1 MRAEAASG
9 LPLICPICRSRT
21 AAGLDL
27 HTLAVET
34 VAREAGGE
42 ILQGVLRCE
51 NVSCRHR
58 FPIVDGIAIL
68 VADLSRFLQGQL
80 AFVVER
86 DLAPEVCELL
96 ALAGPDDAPYARLTE
111 HLSTYVDAHWGDR
124 AEPPPDGPRGTPAFG
139 MHELA
144 ARVAGR
150 SRRVKSA
157 VELGCSVGRGLAE
170 LARNADEVVGID
182 LHFGALRRAR
192 RVLSGDPLA
201 YARRQVGRHYAP
213 ATARAGE
220 LAAPRVTL
228 ICGDALD
235 PPLAPGFF
243 DRVAALNLLDAV
255 VDPPQLLDVLDGLCA
270 PGGELLIASPYSW
283 QSGTTD
289 EERRI
294 GAGDPAAELGR
305 RLRDKGFRVD
315 DEAELLWWLR
325 RDARSGHAYS
335 VHWIAAGKPG

>member
-1 MRAEAASG
+1 LRADAASG
-9 LPLICPICRSRT
+9 LPLICPTCRNRT

-27 HTLAVET
+27 HTLAVEKI
-34 VAREAGGE
+34 AREANGE

-51 NVSCRHR
+51 NVSCRDR

-68 VADLSRFLQGQL
+68 VADLSRFLSGQL

-86 DLAPEVCELL
+86 DLAPEVAELL
-96 ALAGPDDAPYARLTE
+96 ALAGPDDAPYARMAE

-124 AEPPPDGPRGTPAFG
+124 ATPPPDGPKGTPPFG

-150 SRRVKSA
+150 TKRVKSA

-170 LARNADEVVGID
+170 LARNADEVVGVD

-192 RVLSGDPLA
+192 RVLSGDPLT
-201 YARRQVGRHYAP
+201 YARRQVGRHYTA
-213 ATARAGE
+213 ATATAGDR
-220 LAAPRVTL
+220 AAPRVTL

-243 DRVAALNLLDAV
+243 DRALALNLLDAV

-294 GAGDPAAELGR
+294 GGDDPAAELAR
-305 RLRDKGFRVD
+305 RLRDKGLTIEE
-315 DEAELLWWLR
+315 EAELFWWLR
-325 RDARSGHAYS
+325 RDSRSGHAYS
-335 VHWIAAGKPG
+335 VHWIAAAKPR